1 MTLTVVTRSADE
13 TATLAQRVGALLR
26 AGDVV
31 VLAGQLG
38 VGKTV
43 FAKGIARALGIT
55 EPVVSPSFTIVR
67 QYDDGALPLVH
78 VDVYRLDR
86 LQELHDIGFDDLV
99 GGDAVTIVEWGD
111 RVGSILPADR
121 LEVSLV
127 ADETDDD
134 TRVVQFDAS
143 GLAWSARRDALA
155 AVIGGETYIGRK
167 T

>member
-1 MTLTVVTRSADE
+1 MTFAIVTRSADE
-13 TATLAQRVGALLR
+13 TASLARRVGALLR

-67 QYDDGALPLVH
+67 QYDDGTLPLVH
-78 VDVYRLDR
+78 VDVYRLDH
-86 LQELHDIGFDDLV
+86 LQELHDIGFDDLL

-111 RVGSILPADR
+111 RVGSLLPADR
-121 LEVSLV
+121 LEVSIV

-134 TRVVQFDAS
+134 TRVVRIEAG

-155 AVIGGETYIGRK
+155 AVASEVP
-167 T
+167 

>member
-1 MTLTVVTRSADE
+1 MTIAVTTRSAGE
-13 TATLAQRVGALLR
+13 TAALAERVGALLR

-31 VLAGQLG
+31 MLAGQLG

-67 QYDDGALPLVH
+67 QYDDGTLPLVH
-78 VDVYRLDR
+78 VDVYRLDH

-99 GGDAVTIVEWGD
+99 GGDGVTIVEWGD
-111 RVGSILPADR
+111 RVSAILPADR

-127 ADETDDD
+127 ADDTDDD
-134 TRVVQFDAS
+134 TRIVQLDAN
-143 GLAWSARRDALA
+143 GLGWTARRDALE
-155 AVIGGETYIGRK
+155 AVIGTGA
-167 T
+167 